1 MTASYRNLITDKLV
15 MEQEV
20 EAAICT
26 DDPLGLALVPE
37 EYADCS
43 ASTVSDATLDLHCTG
58 QVVED
63 TCVVDLA
70 LQLLIERDGDSVT
83 GSGQW
88 SAADNGLCG
97 FTDSDRGE
105 TIAITGAR
113 LSPDPG
119 ACDLTGGGFGMKFLS
134 HLMFE
139 VVEMDSQ

>member
-58 QVVED
+58 QVVRGHL
-63 TCVVDLA
+63 C
-70 LQLLIERDGDSVT
+70 RRSR
-83 GSGQW
+83 
-88 SAADNGLCG
+88 AA
-97 FTDSDRGE
+97 
-105 TIAITGAR
+105 A
-113 LSPDPG
+113 PG
-119 ACDLTGGGFGMKFLS
+119 RA
-134 HLMFE
+134 
-139 VVEMDSQ
+139 